1 MSQLD
6 DFKKRAEVQV
16 RAGIL
21 LDAIAKKEKV
31 EPNQTDI
38 DAEMNKMAANF
49 GMDLKDL
56 KKRLEQNPRDMSN
69 FQYRVREELTIQ
81 LVLASA
87 KIKEKK

>member
-1 MSQLD
+1 
-6 DFKKRAEVQV
+6 
-16 RAGIL
+16 
-21 LDAIAKKEKV
+21 
-31 EPNQTDI
+31 
-38 DAEMNKMAANF
+38 
-49 GMDLKDL
+49 LKDL